1 MDIRNRVGKFDCEIV
16 SETEQPFNVRIQF
29 AIFFVICSICSGVA
43 QLNRLFSFDHLTIE
57 DGLSQSTVFAITKDA
72 DGYMWFGTRD
82 GLNRYDSRSIKVYRN
97 KENDGRSLSGNS
109 IHSFLIDN
117 KKNLWIG
124 TNEGISIYNPAQDNF
139 IRSLVDPV
147 VDQKLAD
154 NHVLAM
160 VQEEDG
166 TIWVGTLGGLSKIIS
181 TNPIQYEHY
190 KHTDSNASSLLNNEV
205 RALLIDKEKT
215 LWVAT
220 SAGVS
225 KMVRDKGKTSFV
237 NFSLPLAYLQSKSW
251 INCLAEDN
259 EGNIMIGTE
268 QNGLNL
274 LNKQTGTI
282 TPLVL
287 TSQHERPIQSVRVIE
302 RFAQKFWIGTIDGL
316 FIYDS
321 KAGTTISLHN
331 VPDDNSTLSD
341 NSIRAIF
348 SDPAG
353 SYWLGTFYGGV
364 NIYSPLARQFGEVRL
379 TNKKNQ
385 TAYKIAGAIIT
396 DKNQNLWVSTDGN
409 GLYCLNKKGEII
421 KQFKHSPGD
430 ESSLS
435 HNKVKCLLL
444 DDGGLWI
451 GTIIGLNYYD
461 FKTEKIIHFNPD
473 PENPYA
479 LPDDRIYDLEK
490 DSEGNIW
497 VGTYRGGL
505 CRYNK
510 KSGRFERYTH
520 DDKNPNSISSN
531 GITFIQ
537 EDSDKNLWV
546 GTISGLNKKQRD
558 TNTFEQYGN
567 YLLNVDG
574 AGDYILC
581 IYEDVNNDL
590 WLGTRD
596 AGLQHLKKGSKDF
609 ASYTVKD
616 GLPGNNINGIQ
627 EDDHG
632 NLWIST
638 DNGLSKFNP
647 VALTFK
653 NYNQNDGL
661 VCKEFNFNSFHK
673 DTYGIMY
680 FGGYNGIVKFH
691 PDSIRE
697 NIKPPTLQFTRLK
710 LFNEEV
716 PISPG
721 GKNLLTQSLGK
732 AQLLEF
738 NYRQNIFSIEF
749 AALSFVNSNK
759 NKYAYK
765 LEGFEDQWNYVSDP
779 VATYMNLE
787 PGSYSLLV
795 KASNNDGVWV
805 DEPLSLQI
813 NVLPPPWK
821 TWWAYAIYSI
831 IILGLLYALI
841 RFNKMRWK
849 LAHDLKIEHLE
860 KEQQENLHRAK
871 LSFFTNIA
879 HEIRTPLTLIV
890 SPVEVVT
897 EQYPGDS
904 FIQKQLG
911 MVKAN
916 TGRLMRLI
924 NQLLDFQKQ
933 ETGSVKLKLAEGNL
947 VELLKEIVFSFS
959 EFANTRHIGLS
970 FQSEVECLP
979 VNFDRDEMEK
989 VFCNLLHNSFKFTP
1003 GGGEIKISVTREE
1016 FNSAEQLAK
1025 IVLEDNG
1032 IGIPAEDLP
1041 KIFNRFFQV
1050 ENGVNESGF
1059 GIGLALTK
1067 GIIDLHKGTISVESY
1082 EADIGHHGFTRFTI
1096 HLPLASTMSVSPIE
1110 TFISHNTLPISD
1122 VDVSGKKKF
1131 EIDTLKECQS
1141 LILLVED
1148 NVEIRNCLK
1157 TILDNQYQII
1167 EAGDGEEAWHLATTN
1182 LPDLVISD
1190 IAMPKMDGIEFTR
1203 LIKSDQRTSHIP
1215 VILLTARGAME
1226 HHVEGI
1232 SSGADDYITKP
1243 FHTKILQLKIENL
1256 LATRE
1261 KLKEKYH
1268 RIVTIEP
1275 HHEEVE
1281 DPDNKFLNRLVSL
1294 LEQHLNE
1301 PDFNVSK
1308 LVSEIGMS
1316 RPVLFRKIKMLTGL
1330 SVIDLIRSTRLKKAE
1345 MLLKQ
1350 KRMTI
1355 SEVAFT
1361 VGFNDPKY
1369 FSKSFRAQFG
1379 KTPSEYLDTL
1389 N

>member
-1 MDIRNRVGKFDCEIV
+1 VRTFLTLLLIFCLAYSDHAQPNR
-16 SETEQPFNVRIQF
+16 Q
-29 AIFFVICSICSGVA
+29 
-43 QLNRLFSFDHLTIE
+43 FSFDHLTIE

-82 GLNRYDSRSIKVYRN
+82 GLNRYDSRAIKVYRN
-97 KENDGRSLSGNS
+97 KENDPNSLSGNS
-109 IHSFLIDN
+109 INCFLIDQ

-124 TNEGISIYNPAQDNF
+124 TNEGISIFNPVLDNF
-139 IRSLVDPV
+139 ERSLIDPV

-154 NHVLAM
+154 NHVLALA
-160 VQEEDG
+160 QEDNG
-166 TIWVGTLGGLSKIIS
+166 TIWVGTFGGLNKVTN
-181 TNPIQYEHY
+181 TNPIQYEHF
-190 KHTDSNASSLLNNEV
+190 KHAENDPASLLNNEV
-205 RALLIDKEKT
+205 RALFIDKEKT

-220 SAGVS
+220 GTGIS
-225 KMVRDKGKTSFV
+225 KMIRNKGKTSFI
-237 NFSLPLAYLQSKSW
+237 NFPLPSHYLQSKSW
-251 INCLAEDN
+251 INCLAEN
-259 EGNIMIGTE
+259 EDGDILIGTE
-268 QNGLNL
+268 QNGLNVL
-274 LNKQTGTI
+274 KRYSGTI
-282 TPLVL
+282 TPVIL
-287 TSQHERPIQSVRVIE
+287 TNHNERSIQSVRVIE
-302 RFAQKFWIGTIDGL
+302 KFGSKYWIGTIDGL

-321 KAGTTISLHN
+321 RSGQTISFHN
-331 VPDDNSTLSD
+331 NPDDNSTLSD

-379 TNKKNQ
+379 TNKRNQ

-396 DKNQNLWVSTDGN
+396 DKNQNLWISTDGN

-421 KQFKHSPGD
+421 KQFKHVPGD

-435 HNKVKCLLL
+435 HNKIKCLLL
-444 DDGGLWI
+444 DDDGLWI
-451 GTIIGLNYYD
+451 GTIIGLNFYD
-461 FKTEKIIHFNPD
+461 FKTDRIVHFNPD
-473 PENPYA
+473 PQNPLA
-479 LPDDRIYDLEK
+479 LSDDRIYDLEK
-490 DSEGNIW
+490 DSDGNIW

-510 KSGRFERYTH
+510 KTKTFDRFVH
-520 DDKNPNSISSN
+520 DDKNPNTISSN
-531 GITFIQ
+531 GITFIR
-537 EDSDKNLWV
+537 EDSDKNVWV
-546 GTISGLNKKQRD
+546 GTISGLNKKSYGSSV
-558 TNTFEQYGN
+558 FEQYGN
-567 YLLNVDG
+567 YNQNIDG

-581 IYEDVNNDL
+581 IYEDGRKNL
-590 WLGTRD
+590 WLGTRET
-596 AGLQHLKKGSKDF
+596 GLQLLKNNEKQFSN
-609 ASYTVKD
+609 YTIKD
-616 GLPGNNINGIQ
+616 GLPGNTINGIQ
-627 EDDHG
+627 EDAHG

-647 VALTFK
+647 SKGTFK

-673 DTYGIMY
+673 DPGGTMY

-697 NIKPPTLQFTRLK
+697 NHQAPTLQFTRLK

-716 PISPG
+716 RIDSDKKSVLKKSLSKSP
-721 GKNLLTQSLGK
+721 
-732 AQLLEF
+732 ALEF
-738 NYRQNIFSIEF
+738 NYQQNIFSIEF
-749 AALSFVNSNK
+749 AALSFINSDK
-759 NKYAYK
+759 NQYAYK
-765 LEGFEDQWNYVSDP
+765 LENFEDQWNYVDDP

-805 DEPLSLQI
+805 EEPIALKI

-821 TWWAYAIYSI
+821 SWWAYTIYVL
-831 IILGLLYALI
+831 IILGLLFALI

-849 LAHDLKIEHLE
+849 LAHDLKIEHIE

-890 SPVEVVT
+890 SPVEVVVDK
-897 EQYPGDS
+897 YPGDA
-904 FIQKQLG
+904 FIQKQLS
-911 MVKAN
+911 MVKTN

-959 EFANTRHIGLS
+959 EFANTRHVGLS
-970 FQSEVECLP
+970 FKSEVENVP

-1003 GGGEIKISVTREE
+1003 GGGEIKISVSQEE
-1016 FNSAEQLAK
+1016 TPGQGFAK

-1067 GIIDLHKGTISVESY
+1067 GIIDLHNGTITVESK
-1082 EADIGHHGFTRFTI
+1082 EAEIGQHGFTRFI
-1096 HLPLASTMSVSPIE
+1096 LCLPLTSSTATSPIE
-1110 TFISHNTLPISD
+1110 TFINNHTLPINDIEAIESA
-1122 VDVSGKKKF
+1122 KK
-1131 EIDTLKECQS
+1131 EIPTNDQH

-1148 NVEIRNCLK
+1148 NIEIRNCLK
-1157 TILDNQYQII
+1157 TILGSKYQIL
-1167 EAGDGEEAWHLATTN
+1167 EAGDGEEACELALNN
-1182 LPDLVISD
+1182 LPDLIISD
-1190 IAMPKMDGIEFTR
+1190 IAMPKKDGIEFVR
-1203 LIKSDQRTSHIP
+1203 QLKSDERTSHIP
-1215 VILLTARGAME
+1215 IILLTARGAMD
-1226 HHVEGI
+1226 HHIEGI
-1232 SSGADDYITKP
+1232 STGVDDYITKP
-1243 FHTKILQLKIENL
+1243 FHTQILQLKIENL
-1256 LATRE
+1256 LASRE
-1261 KLKEKYH
+1261 RLKEKYH
-1268 RIVTIEP
+1268 RVVTIEP

-1281 DPDNKFLNRLVSL
+1281 DPDNKFLNKLLTL
-1294 LEQHLNE
+1294 LEEHLSK
-1301 PDFNVSK
+1301 PDFNVSR
-1308 LVSEIGMS
+1308 LVAEIGMS
-1316 RPVLFRKIKMLTGL
+1316 RPVLFRKVKMLTGL
-1330 SVIDLIRSTRLKKAE
+1330 SVIDLIRSTRLKRAE

-1350 KRMTI
+1350 KKMSI

-1379 KTPSEYLDTL
+1379 KTPSEYLDSL